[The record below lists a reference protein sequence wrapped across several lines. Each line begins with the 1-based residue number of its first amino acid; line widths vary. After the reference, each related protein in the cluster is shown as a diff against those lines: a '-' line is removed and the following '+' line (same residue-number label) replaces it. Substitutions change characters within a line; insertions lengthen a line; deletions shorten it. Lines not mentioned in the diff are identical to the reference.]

1 MRGSLFAG
9 TICIAYREEKRIL
22 GRNHTELR
30 SHPRDRIPG
39 KALVLSRYLDYPI
52 FVHLLF

>member
-1 MRGSLFAG
+1 MRDSLFAG
-9 TICIAYREEKRIL
+9 TICIAYREDKRIL
-22 GRNHTELR
+22 GRNYMDLS

-39 KALVLSRYLDYPI
+39 KALVWSRYLDYPI